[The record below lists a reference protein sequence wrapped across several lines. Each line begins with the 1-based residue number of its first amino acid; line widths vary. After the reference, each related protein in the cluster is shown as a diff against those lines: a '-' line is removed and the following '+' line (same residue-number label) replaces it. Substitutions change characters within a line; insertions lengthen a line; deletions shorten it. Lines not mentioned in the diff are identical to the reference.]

1 MEQSSIQNFWQ
12 QAQSFL
18 TSDSCL
24 FFPLSSPFLPL
35 CLSTFFLHLFFL
47 RRWSV
52 TPNDRNFKRR
62 CKSDL
67 IRPKARQELNSMI
80 KMEQEL
86 ALSQWITPLQ
96 EFQSTFQ
103 MYLYNKSCRSI
114 RGCYVCSCHEWFS
127 TLPAFFPPLFKFPGP
142 KREHQTGQACP
153 LAIKRS
159 WFLQPLKR
167 EEASASHQDYA
178 WRRKP
183 KGMLVPVRRAVEKK
197 VTNVLYNLSQWM
209 PPESGDI
216 GHGGRDLVPK
226 LWLGMMLIR
235 EEVQMLCGHDTH
247 LSPGCFMKGCTEHQA
262 GWWQSTA
269 ISAARKQRWWEA
281 DLTHTLTKEQ
291 KGALLMWASLPSSNA

>member
-1 MEQSSIQNFWQ
+1 MAHESLFSIHKAPGGHICLSCVGCKKEKYPGRREFIGGTGGEERAWKQDEGRLQSSAAGTWGG
-12 QAQSFL
+12 
-18 TSDSCL
+18 
-24 FFPLSSPFLPL
+24 
-35 CLSTFFLHLFFL
+35 
-47 RRWSV
+47 
-52 TPNDRNFKRR
+52 
-62 CKSDL
+62 KS
-67 IRPKARQELNSMI
+67 Q
-80 KMEQEL
+80 
-86 ALSQWITPLQ
+86 
-96 EFQSTFQ
+96 
-103 MYLYNKSCRSI
+103 I

-127 TLPAFFPPLFKFPGP
+127 TLLAFFPPLFKFPGP

-167 EEASASHQDYA
+167 EKASASHQDYA

-235 EEVQMLCGHDTH
+235 EEVQMLCGQDTH

-281 DLTHTLTKEQ
+281 DLTHTLTKEPCWCGSAHPVLMHNSLKVVETQ
-291 KGALLMWASLPSSNA
+291 QTKDGIIQPWEVGGAKHPTVEMVVKNKGELPPER